1 MVHPFLTTSAQLKGE
16 AATLKAPALG
26 AQGMT
31 PEEKKARVIMEIRGY
46 EEEGTELL
54 EEPRELKGR
63 TLIRARDKDG
73 NLVLF
78 LCISASV
85 NVSAKHITAFEE
97 LLHERGAKRGIV
109 IARGRYVKEARAR
122 AKRARDVRI
131 ELIPREFPSFNI
143 FKHQEYYGV
152 EPFRILTP
160 EEAKAVLERYR
171 VEPWQLPWIRASDPA
186 VIAIGARPGD
196 IVEIKRR
203 SETAGEVVVYRYV
216 VEG

>member
-1 MVHPFLTTSAQLKGE
+1 
-16 AATLKAPALG
+16 
-26 AQGMT
+26 MT
-31 PEEKKARVIMEIRGY
+31 PEEKKARVLMEIRGY
-46 EEEGTELL
+46 EEEGVEAL

-85 NVSAKHITAFEE
+85 NVGAKHIAAFEK
-97 LLHERGAKRGIV
+97 LLEAEGAARGIV
-109 IARGRYVKEARAR
+109 IARGRYVKEARMRARR
-122 AKRARDVRI
+122 AKGIRI

-143 FKHQEYYGV
+143 FKHELV
-152 EPFRILTP
+152 PEHRVLSP
-160 EEAKAVLERYR
+160 EEAKEVLKRYR
-171 VEPWQLPWIRASDPA
+171 VKPYQLPWIRASDPA

-196 IVEIKRR
+196 IIEIKRK
-203 SETAGEVVVYRYV
+203 SETAGEAIFYRYV